1 MPITTDRP
9 IYLQIADS
17 LTDDILAGRYPP
29 DTRIPSVRELSTMMQ
44 VNVNTAM
51 RAVEQLERNNI
62 IYNRRGLGYFTAAN
76 AVELIARQR
85 RDEFFQHEIDY
96 FFNRLS
102 QIGMDSVELLQRYET
117 FLKIKK

>member
-1 MPITTDRP
+1 MALRNDRP

-17 LTDDILAGRYPP
+17 LTDDILAGRYQP
-29 DTRIPSVRELSTMMQ
+29 DTRIPSVRELAATMQ

-51 RAVEQLERNNI
+51 RAVEQLERNGI
-62 IYNRRGLGYFTAAN
+62 IYNKRGLGYFTASDA
-76 AVELIARQR
+76 AQRIAER
-85 RDEFFQHEIDY
+85 RRNEFFDGEMDY

-117 FLKIKK
+117 FLKLKK

>member
-1 MPITTDRP
+1 MAINSDRP

-17 LTDDILAGRYPP
+17 LTDDILAGRYQP
-29 DTRIPSVRELSTMMQ
+29 DSRIPSVRELSAMMQ

-51 RAVEQLERNNI
+51 RAVEQLERNKI
-62 IYNRRGLGYFTAAN
+62 IYNRRGLGYFTANN
-76 AVELIARQR
+76 AVELIAQQR
-85 RDEFFQHEIDY
+85 RDEFFKHEIDY

-117 FLKIKK
+117 YLKLKQ